1 HKFAVAKPAAAV
13 NVGKGVG
20 PGRYAG
26 FFSYHYAASETQ
38 LRDDPSVALFFLEKD
53 LRPGKK
59 MTLHF
64 AEVASSPAFLPRK
77 EADAIPLS
85 VEKLPEVLGRF
96 GIQPDSV
103 EARWMRK
110 TARECQEPAVGGE
123 KKFCATSLESMVD
136 FSTSSLGTRDVRA
149 VSTTVT
155 KKEYTIVQ
163 SGIYKL
169 AGDELVACHVETYAY
184 AVFYCHLTGSTRA
197 YMVKMVGKD
206 GAAVDAAAVCHADTA
221 AWNPKHLAFQV
232 LNVKPGTMPICHFL
246 PQDHVVW
253 TRRTKEDVRTGLWIE
268 SEKVSSK
275 WLAYAVAN
283 LTAEQIDSFLPIEMG
298 IVSKQPTNYFS
309 KTLMASDTSTHG
321 GFSVPRRVAEKV
333 FPPLDF
339 TQQPPAQE
347 LIARDLHDVEWKFK
361 HIFRDK
367 EKHRGA
373 LYRRPRARGPLPQVP
388 LHPRSPAR
396 LLPRHLQRR
405 LALPRGRCHLRGG
418 GHDGG
423 HAAEAEGDE
432 RLVASGEAC
441 EGTVGVIT
449 ELEKAPDND

>member
-1 HKFAVAKPAAAV
+1 
-13 NVGKGVG
+13 
-20 PGRYAG
+20 
-26 FFSYHYAASETQ
+26 
-38 LRDDPSVALFFLEKD
+38 
-53 LRPGKK
+53 

-64 AEVASSPAFLPRK
+64 PEVASGPAFLPRK

-96 GIQPDSV
+96 GIQLDSV

-136 FSTSSLGTRDVRA
+136 FSTLSFGTRDMRA
-149 VSTTVT
+149 VSTTVA

-184 AVFYCHLTGSTRA
+184 AVFYCYLTGSTRA

-206 GAAVDAAAVCHADTA
+206 GAQLTPQRFAT
-221 AWNPKHLAFQV
+221 PTRQRGTRT
-232 LNVKPGTMPICHFL
+232 PGVPGAQGEARTVPICHFL

-253 TRRTKEDVRTGLWIE
+253 TRRTKEDVCTGLWIE

-275 WLAYAVAN
+275 RLAYAVAY
-283 LTAEQIDSFLPIEMG
+283 LTAQEQIDSFIPIEMG
-298 IVSKQPTNYFS
+298 IVSKQPTNYFC
-309 KTLMASDTSTHG
+309 KTLTASDTSTHA

-367 EKHRGA
+367 EK
-373 LYRRPRARGPLPQVP
+373 
-388 LHPRSPAR
+388 
-396 LLPRHLQRR
+396 
-405 LALPRGRCHLRGG
+405 
-418 GHDGG
+418 
-423 HAAEAEGDE
+423 
-432 RLVASGEAC
+432 
-441 EGTVGVIT
+441 VG
-449 ELEKAPDND
+449 K